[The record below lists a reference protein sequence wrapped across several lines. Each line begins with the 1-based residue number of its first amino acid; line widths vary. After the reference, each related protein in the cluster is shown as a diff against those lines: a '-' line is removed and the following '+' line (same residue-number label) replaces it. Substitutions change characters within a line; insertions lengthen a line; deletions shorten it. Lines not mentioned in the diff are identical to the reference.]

1 MVERLLALIKQ
12 KGLSVSAVEKQ
23 LGFGNGAIKRF
34 STSSPSVDK
43 IIALSNFLNTSV
55 EYILFGNENISE
67 QPEDVKNLIAIYKSL
82 SDKDK
87 GMVLGKAE
95 TLAELAAER
104 AAQKAEKIS
113 KEKKKTAEKSK
124 PIIVAPTADEELDRD
139 EAFYIDLCDLP
150 ASAGT
155 GVYLSEGYTEPL
167 QIKRTAIAERANY
180 AVRVSGNSME
190 TKFYDGDIVLVETC
204 PYVEVGE
211 IGIFIVNDEGF
222 IKKRG
227 EDRLISLNPQCDDV
241 IIHEYDTVYCRGR
254 VLGKAEIVE

>member
-104 AAQKAEKIS
+104 AAQEADNTSKQAISSTKLASASLPKPNEVEKH
-113 KEKKKTAEKSK
+113 E
-124 PIIVAPTADEELDRD
+124 IIYYP
-139 EAFYIDLCDLP
+139 YP

-155 GVYLSEGYTEPL
+155 GLFLDETKAKKKY
-167 QIKRTAIAERANY
+167 IKPTPEALNADFAIPI
-180 AVRVSGNSME
+180 SGDSME
-190 TKFYDGDIVLVETC
+190 PYYSSGDIVLIESC
-204 PYVEVGE
+204 PNVPMGKV
-211 IGIFIVNDEGF
+211 GIFVLDGEVY
-222 IKKRG
+222 IKEYG
-227 EDRLISLNPQCDDV
+227 GDRLISY
-241 IIHEYDTVYCRGR
+241 HEKYPPIMLKAFESAICLGR
-254 VLGKAEIVE
+254 VLGKAEITE